1 MPDESTPSRLLSPTQ
16 RNIVGAGITVLAVV
30 VLLGAIYGLFL
41 LLRSFVNIFSD
52 VLLPVALA
60 AILAT
65 LLRPIVNFFEQ
76 KLKLSR
82 VKSIGLLFAL
92 VLLVM
97 FGLAAYAVPILFKQ
111 TIDLIEQIP
120 LLISKAVAYITQEA
134 PWIKDWLA
142 PPAPSADDAKNVA
155 DAAAGTELESVETI
169 VKNFVIEHAAVIR
182 DALEKSLKT
191 IGAAGGLML
200 GLFAKIAAYAV
211 IPVYLFYLLDSK
223 RDQWKDIDS
232 QLSFIDK
239 KWRDDI
245 LFLIRQFADILV
257 SFFRGQI
264 LIGIILS
271 LLFALGFGV
280 IGLKFAIILGIMV
293 GLGNIVPYLGTILG
307 VSVVLPLAYFQQEG
321 GITLVGLCVV
331 VFAIV
336 QAIQDYVLT
345 PKIMGDKTGMGPMLI
360 IFSIFFWGTALG
372 GILGMILAIPLTAFF
387 LVFWRLAR
395 EKYLPR
401 LLSANEAESTPA
413 EA

>member
-1 MPDESTPSRLLSPTQ
+1 MSDESSPRLLSQTQ
-16 RNIVGAGITVLAVV
+16 RNIVGAALTVIGVV
-30 VLLGAIYGLFL
+30 VLLGAAYGLFM
-41 LLRSFVNIFSD
+41 LLRSFVDTFSD

-65 LLRPIVNFFEQ
+65 LLRPIVAFFED

-92 VLLVM
+92 VVLAM
-97 FGLAAYAVPILFKQ
+97 AGIAAYAIPMLFKQ
-111 TIDLIEQIP
+111 SLELIDSVPKIVSNVVEFGRE
-120 LLISKAVAYITQEA
+120 KA
-134 PWIKDWLA
+134 PWLNEWINKQTGASSVEESINLLLAEHSSFIKDTLLR
-142 PPAPSADDAKNVA
+142 
-155 DAAAGTELESVETI
+155 TLETVSTASG
-169 VKNFVIEHAAVIR
+169 F
-182 DALEKSLKT
+182 
-191 IGAAGGLML
+191 ML
-200 GLFAKIAAYAV
+200 GLFARIAAYAV
-211 IPVYLFYLLDSK
+211 MPVYLFYLLDSN
-223 RDQWKDIDS
+223 RETWKDINS
-232 QLSFIDK
+232 QLSFLDK

-245 LFLIRQFADILV
+245 IFLVRQFVDILV

-271 LLFALGFGV
+271 LAFAVGFGLN
-280 IGLKFAIILGIMV
+280 GLKFAIVLGVLV

-307 VSVVLPLAYFQQEG
+307 ITVVLPLAYFQPEG
-321 GITLVGLCVV
+321 GWLLVARCVA
-331 VFAIV
+331 VFGIV

-395 EKYLPR
+395 EKYLPE
-401 LLSANEAESTPA
+401 LLNSKREAA
-413 EA
+413 DKEAQATA